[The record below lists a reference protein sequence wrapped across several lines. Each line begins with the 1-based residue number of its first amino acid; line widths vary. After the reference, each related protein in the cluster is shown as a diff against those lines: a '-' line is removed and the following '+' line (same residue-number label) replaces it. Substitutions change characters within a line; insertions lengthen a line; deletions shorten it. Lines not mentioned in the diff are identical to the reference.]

1 MNTKKIF
8 IEELQ
13 RTGLSSSF
21 SNDIANVLLDIDT
34 EVNNPDNKTIIHLG
48 RLTKVKKAIQS
59 TLLRNTKKRLIP

>member
-21 SNDIANVLLDIDT
+21 SNDIANTLLDVDT
-34 EVNNPDNKTIIHLG
+34 EVNNPDFKTSIQLG
-48 RLTKVKKAIQS
+48 RLIKIKKAINAS
-59 TLLRNTKKRLIP
+59 LLRDAKKRLFP